1 MHELSMAEGI
11 IKHLAAYAA
20 AHHGTTVKK
29 VTLEIGVISGIDR
42 SSLEFAFPLAL
53 EASSMDKLEL
63 EIIQVP
69 VSVECQD
76 CRAKSVVDKYLLK
89 CSACASTHV
98 KICAGRE
105 LKIKSIEIEE
115 A

>member
-63 EIIQVP
+63 EIVQVRYRWNARTAAP
-69 VSVECQD
+69 NPW
-76 CRAKSVVDKYLLK
+76 L
-89 CSACASTHV
+89 TN
-98 KICAGRE
+98 IC
-105 LKIKSIEIEE
+105 
-115 A
+115 